1 MHGNPFESAAP
12 HYTAPHEGTLSAT
25 PGDEESDAR
34 GNAGKTGPS
43 RTLYDLVTGDVACIT
58 RIRGGGPRSIR
69 QRLLDMGVTRGTTVE
84 VRRHAPLGDPVEVV
98 IKGYY
103 LALRMQ
109 EAREIEVEEV
119 R

>member
-1 MHGNPFESAAP
+1 MHLDAAGRIPAFFSAHGNEQTHAAGANPPTGSSSAESP
-12 HYTAPHEGTLSAT
+12 V
-25 PGDEESDAR
+25 
-34 GNAGKTGPS
+34 
-43 RTLYDLVTGDVACIT
+43 RTLFDLVTGDVARIT

-69 QRLLDMGVTRGTTVE
+69 QRLLDMGVTRGTQVE

-109 EAREIEVEEV
+109 EAREIEVEELG
-119 R
+119 

>member
-1 MHGNPFESAAP
+1 MAVNPAPYVPHSAVP
-12 HYTAPHEGTLSAT
+12 EEEPDGPGT
-25 PGDEESDAR
+25 PGENGES
-34 GNAGKTGPS
+34 TPPLPQPS
-43 RTLYDLVTGDVACIT
+43 RTLFDLVTGDVARIT

-69 QRLLDMGVTRGTTVE
+69 QRLLDMGVTRGTVVE

-103 LALRMQ
+103 LALRMR